1 MGVLDNMLRK
11 SGFIVVFILLVG
23 AMAACSSN
31 DNEESSAEQSEEETE
46 APEENTENQEN
57 KDSVENETNEQET
70 EEEGN
75 EEENT
80 EDQEPAYYIDEETAA
95 IHPIDD
101 ADENVVLLT
110 IDDAPDEYALEM
122 AETLQEKDAKAI
134 FFVNGHF
141 IEDEEGQEAL
151 KTIHEMGFPIGNHTY
166 SHPVIPEIPED
177 EQTEEIVSLNDK
189 IEEIIGERPQFF
201 RAPHGANSDH
211 SREVVKEEGMVLMN
225 WTYGF
230 DYFEEYQ
237 DADKLKEALISGEA
251 PEIDINY
258 SLLQPGA
265 NLLMHD
271 REWTNE
277 ALGDVI
283 DGLRDQG
290 YEIADPNL
298 IETLE

>member
-1 MGVLDNMLRK
+1 MLKKSSLMLMVIFIIGVL
-11 SGFIVVFILLVG
+11 
-23 AMAACSSN
+23 AACNSGAT
-31 DNEESSAEQSEEETE
+31 NENADGQTEEQTDDT
-46 APEENTENQEN
+46 EENTENNGESDESDQ
-57 KDSVENETNEQET
+57 T
-70 EEEGN
+70 EEPDAEGTEDEDVN
-75 EEENT
+75 DESEEN
-80 EDQEPAYYIDEETAA
+80 QEPVYYIDEETAA

-141 IEDEEGQEAL
+141 IEDEEGQKAL

-211 SREVVKEEGMVLMN
+211 SREVVEEEGMVLMN

-265 NLLMHD
+265 NILMHD

-283 DGLRDQG
+283 DGLREQG
-290 YEIADPNL
+290 YVMADPTL

>member
-1 MGVLDNMLRK
+1 MGVFDNMLRK
-11 SGFIVVFILLVG
+11 SIFFVVFVLMIGMMV
-23 AMAACSSN
+23 ACSSN
-31 DNEESSAEQSEEETE
+31 NNEESSAEQPEEEAETTKDNTE
-46 APEENTENQEN
+46 SQEREDSDENETNEEENEEDNTENQE
-57 KDSVENETNEQET
+57 
-70 EEEGN
+70 
-75 EEENT
+75 
-80 EDQEPAYYIDEETAA
+80 PIYYIDEETAS
-95 IHPIDD
+95 ILPIDD
-101 ADENVVLLT
+101 ADEEVVLLT

-211 SREVVKEEGMVLMN
+211 SREVVKEEGMILMN

-265 NLLMHD
+265 NILMHD

-290 YEIADPNL
+290 YEMADPNL

>member
-1 MGVLDNMLRK
+1 MSRKNVL
-11 SGFIVVFILLVG
+11 IVVLFLMFGMV
-23 AMAACSSN
+23 AACSSN
-31 DNEESSAEQSEEETE
+31 NNEESSAEQSEDETEETE
-46 APEENTENQEN
+46 NDSESQENESSDEDGTNEEEAEEGSEEESAENQE
-57 KDSVENETNEQET
+57 
-70 EEEGN
+70 
-75 EEENT
+75 
-80 EDQEPAYYIDEETAA
+80 PIYYIDEETAS

-101 ADENVVLLT
+101 ADEDVVLLT
-110 IDDAPDEYALEM
+110 IDDAPDEYAMEM

-141 IEDEEGQEAL
+141 IEDEEGQEEL
-151 KTIHEMGFPIGNHTY
+151 KAIHDMGFPIGNHTY
-166 SHPVIPEIPED
+166 SHPVIPDIPED

-189 IEEIIGERPQFF
+189 IEDIIGERPEFF

-211 SREVVKEEGMVLMN
+211 SREVVKDEGMVLMN

-230 DYFEEYQ
+230 DYFEPYE

-251 PEIDINY
+251 PEIGEDQ
-258 SLLQPGA
+258 SLLHAGS

-298 IETLE
+298 IETSE

>member
-1 MGVLDNMLRK
+1 MEVFDRMLRK
-11 SGFIVVFILLVG
+11 SGFIVIFILMIG
-23 AMAACSSN
+23 MIAACSSD
-31 DNEESSAEQSEEETE
+31 DNGESSAKQPEDETTDN
-46 APEENTENQEN
+46 PE
-57 KDSVENETNEQET
+57 SGENESSDGDGTTEEA

-75 EEENT
+75 EEDST
-80 EDQEPAYYIDEETAA
+80 ETQEPIYYIDEETSA
-95 IHPIDD
+95 IRPIYD

-110 IDDAPDEYALEM
+110 IDDAPDNYALEM

-141 IEDEEGQEAL
+141 IEDEEGQEKL
-151 KTIHEMGFPIGNHTY
+151 KKIHEMGFPIGNHTY
-166 SHPVIPEIPED
+166 SHPVIPDIPED

-189 IEEIIGERPQFF
+189 IEEIIGERPKFF

-230 DYFEEYQ
+230 DYFEPYQ
-237 DADKLKEALISGEA
+237 DAEKLKEALISGEA
-251 PEIDINY
+251 PEIGENQ
-258 SLLQPGA
+258 SLLHSGA

-283 DGLRDQG
+283 DGLREQG
-290 YEIADPNL
+290 YQITDPNL

>member
-1 MGVLDNMLRK
+1 MLRK
-11 SGFIVVFILLVG
+11 SSFVVVFILLIG
-23 AMAACSSN
+23 MMAACSSG
-31 DNEESSAEQSEEETE
+31 DNEESSAEQSR
-46 APEENTENQEN
+46 
-57 KDSVENETNEQET
+57 DET
-70 EEEGN
+70 EESADNTEGQKSESSDEDETKEEDAEEESKEGN
-75 EEENT
+75 NEGKNI
-80 EDQEPAYYIDEETAA
+80 EDQEPVYYIDEETAS

-141 IEDEEGQEAL
+141 IEDEEGQETL

-166 SHPVIPEIPED
+166 SHSAIPDIPED

-201 RAPHGANSDH
+201 RAPHGLNSDH

-298 IETLE
+298 IETLD

>member
-1 MGVLDNMLRK
+1 MFRNGSLILMLIFVIAILSACH
-11 SGFIVVFILLVG
+11 SGSENESNGEKTENQTEDTEVTEENNG
-23 AMAACSSN
+23 RDAA
-31 DNEESSAEQSEEETE
+31 AQSEEADENKE
-46 APEENTENQEN
+46 QDAAEENI
-57 KDSVENETNEQET
+57 
-70 EEEGN
+70 
-75 EEENT
+75 
-80 EDQEPAYYIDEETAA
+80 EPAYYISEETSSLE
-95 IHPIDD
+95 PIDD
-101 ADENVVLLT
+101 AEEDVVLLT

-122 AETLQEKDAKAI
+122 AETLKEKDAKAI

-141 IEDEEGQEAL
+141 IEDEKGQEKL
-151 KTIHEMGFPIGNHTY
+151 KILHEMGFPIGNHTY
-166 SHPVIPEIPED
+166 SHPVIPDIPKD
-177 EQTEEIVSLNDK
+177 EQTEEIVRLNDK
-189 IEEIIGERPQFF
+189 IEEIIGERPKFF

-225 WTYGF
+225 WTYGY
-230 DYFEEYQ
+230 DYFEPYQ
-237 DADKLKEALISGEA
+237 DAEKLKEALITGEA

-283 DGLRDQG
+283 DGLREQG
-290 YEIADPNL
+290 YEIADPDL

>member
-1 MGVLDNMLRK
+1 MGVFDNMLRK

-23 AMAACSSN
+23 VMAACSSN
-31 DNEESSAEQSEEETE
+31 DNEESSAEQSGEETE
-46 APEENTENQEN
+46 APEENTESQEN
-57 KDSVENETNEQET
+57 EDSDENETNEQEA
-70 EEEGN
+70 EEGN
-75 EEENT
+75 EEENA
-80 EDQEPAYYIDEETAA
+80 ENQEPIYYIDEETAA

-110 IDDAPDEYALEM
+110 IDDAHDEYALEM

-177 EQTEEIVSLNDK
+177 EQTEEIISLNDK

-230 DYFEEYQ
+230 DYFEEYR
-237 DADKLKEALISGEA
+237 DADKLKEATI
-251 PEIDINY
+251 
-258 SLLQPGA
+258 
-265 NLLMHD
+265 
-271 REWTNE
+271 REKRT
-277 ALGDVI
+277 
-283 DGLRDQG
+283 R
-290 YEIADPNL
+290 
-298 IETLE
+298 